1 MCAQNQYLEL
11 QVWYR
16 HTTVFTQPMIQSTTK
31 KFIDLIDLNIH
42 VRVSSKKSLWQ
53 QCGMGSA
60 ILRTWALKLIIIY
73 SSQVGSAWKS
83 CSREF
88 CITSWFQQTWLFDS
102 TTYRVYY
109 TLLASSSGSPQL
121 LYVTDSKGIFKEGWL
136 GFRVRFCNI
145 RFNAGRDSSD
155 LKGLLTSDSVAATT
169 TSS

>member
-31 KFIDLIDLNIH
+31 KFSYSNNLNI
-42 VRVSSKKSLWQ
+42 RVSSKKSLWQ

-88 CITSWFQQTWLFDS
+88 CITCWFQQTWLFDS

-109 TLLASSSGSPQL
+109 TLLYYSLFFWFTSTSCMSLIQKESSRKDDLDSESGSA
-121 LYVTDSKGIFKEGWL
+121 I
-136 GFRVRFCNI
+136 
-145 RFNAGRDSSD
+145 
-155 LKGLLTSDSVAATT
+155 SDSMLGEIPVTWKDFWQVT
-169 TSS
+169 L